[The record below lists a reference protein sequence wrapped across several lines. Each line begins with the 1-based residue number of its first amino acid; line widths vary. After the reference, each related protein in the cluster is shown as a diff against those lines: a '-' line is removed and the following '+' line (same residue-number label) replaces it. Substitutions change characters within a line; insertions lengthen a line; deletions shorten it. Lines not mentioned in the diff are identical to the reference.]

1 MPNAFEL
8 IPGIV
13 GHAARQVVDA
23 TLEGVVLLGYPRPG
37 FAIRR
42 QLFDWADAAAVDC
55 SGRTM
60 VVTGATGGLGLETAA
75 QLAAQGAE
83 VVLVGRSDERLESA
97 RDAVGQRVADAKLSV
112 ERADLSDLSAVAKL
126 GKRLAGRHRSID
138 AVIHNAGALNLT
150 RAETAQQHESTFATM
165 VLGPQLLTHLLTKS
179 LDAGAGRVIWV
190 TSGGMYTTAIDLDD
204 LESTGSYMGSKVYAR
219 AKRMQVD
226 LMSEWADRHEGP
238 TSFHA
243 THPGWAD
250 TPGVQSSLPTFAKV
264 LGPILRS
271 PAEGVDTTVWVAG
284 SEEAGHTT
292 GVLWFDRRPRSLR
305 RLPNTLT
312 SPDDR
317 KQLWDRVEEM
327 VAPWR

>member
-8 IPGIV
+8 IPGIL
-13 GHAARQVVDA
+13 GHSARQAVDA

-42 QLFDWADAAAVDC
+42 RLFDWAEASAVDC

-97 RDAVGQRVADAKLSV
+97 RSVVADRVVGSKLLV
-112 ERADLSDLSAVAKL
+112 ERADLSDLDEVAEL
-126 GKRLAGRHRSID
+126 GERLVDRHETID
-138 AVIHNAGALNLT
+138 AVVHNAGALNLT
-150 RAETAQQHESTFATM
+150 RFESAQEHESTFATM
-165 VLGPQLLTHLLTKS
+165 VLGPQLLTHLLAGP
-179 LDAGAGRVIWV
+179 LDAAAGRVIWV
-190 TSGGMYTTAIDLDD
+190 TSGGMYTTAIELGD
-204 LESTGSYMGSKVYAR
+204 LESTTSYVGSKVYAR

-226 LMSEWADRHEGP
+226 LMTEWAGRHEGP

-250 TPGVQSSLPTFAKV
+250 TPGVQSSLPTFARV

-284 SEEAGHTT
+284 GEEAGHTT

-305 RLPNTLT
+305 RLPNTIT
-312 SPDDR
+312 SPVDR
-317 KQLWDRVEEM
+317 QRLWDRVEEM
-327 VAPWR
+327 IAPWR